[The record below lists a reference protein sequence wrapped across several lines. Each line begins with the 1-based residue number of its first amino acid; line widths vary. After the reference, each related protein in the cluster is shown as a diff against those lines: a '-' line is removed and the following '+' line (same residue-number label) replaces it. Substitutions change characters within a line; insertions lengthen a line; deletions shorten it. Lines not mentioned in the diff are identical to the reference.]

1 MSGTHFHVTVPA
13 GPWAPHCRNP
23 FSAAELCS
31 TSSPELISN
40 FGFRRALGHMICGTH
55 FLFSAHSR
63 HSCPELIFKIHVRD
77 GCPELISATSCGNS
91 FPELIFGTH
100 SRNPFFK
107 ENGFRNQFPEP
118 IFQKRWVPELIP
130 VTNFSREIGSENR
143 GPKCA
148 GTHFRG
154 LIFQTD

>member
-100 SRNPFFK
+100 SRDP
-107 ENGFRNQFPEP
+107 
-118 IFQKRWVPELIP
+118 
-130 VTNFSREIGSENR
+130 FSRKMGSGTNSRTRKIGSGNR

-154 LIFQTD
+154 LIFSGRLSRNPKFKAQLKI